1 METVKFHDEE
11 LNEDLEF
18 YVLEQT
24 QINGDTFLLVT
35 EEEEGDSDAFI
46 LKQVNGQ
53 DEELVYEM
61 VEDENVLEGLAKIFA
76 ELIEDVDFSM

>member
-1 METVKFHDEE
+1 METVKFHDDEM
-11 LNEDLEF
+11 NEDLEF

-76 ELIEDVDFSM
+76 ELLEDVDFSM

>member
-1 METVKFHDEE
+1 METVIFHDEE
-11 LNEDLEF
+11 LNEELEF

-24 QINGDTFLLVT
+24 QINGDNFLLVT

-53 DEELVYEM
+53 EDELVYEL
-61 VEDENVLEGLAKIFA
+61 VEDDNVLDGLAKIFA
-76 ELIEDVDFSM
+76 ELLEDVDFSM

>member
-76 ELIEDVDFSM
+76 ELLEDVDFSM

>member
-1 METVKFHDEE
+1 M
-11 LNEDLEF
+11 NEDLEF

-24 QINGDTFLLVT
+24 QINGNTFLLVT

-53 DEELVYEM
+53 DDELVYEM
-61 VEDENVLEGLAKIFA
+61 VEDDNVLDGLAKIFA
-76 ELIEDVDFSM
+76 ELLEDVDFSM

>member
-1 METVKFHDEE
+1 METVKFHDDEM
-11 LNEDLEF
+11 NEDLEF

-53 DEELVYEM
+53 DDELVYEI
-61 VEDENVLEGLAKIFA
+61 VEDENVLDGLAKIFA
-76 ELIEDVDFSM
+76 ELLEDVDFSM

>member
-1 METVKFHDEE
+1 MDTVKFHDEE

-76 ELIEDVDFSM
+76 ELLEDVDFSM

>member
-1 METVKFHDEE
+1 METVIFHDEE

-24 QINGDTFLLVT
+24 QINGDNFLLVT

-53 DEELVYEM
+53 EDELVYEL
-61 VEDENVLEGLAKIFA
+61 VEDDNVLDGLAKIFA
-76 ELIEDVDFSM
+76 ELLEDVDFSM

>member
-1 METVKFHDEE
+1 METVIFHDEE

-24 QINGDTFLLVT
+24 QINGDNFLLVT

-76 ELIEDVDFSM
+76 ELLEDVDFSM

>member
-11 LNEDLEF
+11 WNEDLEF

-76 ELIEDVDFSM
+76 ELLEDVDFSM

>member
-24 QINGDTFLLVT
+24 QINGNTFLLVT

-53 DEELVYEM
+53 EDELVYEL
-61 VEDENVLEGLAKIFA
+61 VEDDNVLDGLAKIFA
-76 ELIEDVDFSM
+76 ELLEDVDFSM

>member
-24 QINGDTFLLVT
+24 QINGNTFLLVT

-53 DEELVYEM
+53 DDELVYEI
-61 VEDENVLEGLAKIFA
+61 VEDDNVLDGLAKIFA
-76 ELIEDVDFSM
+76 ELLEDVDFSM

>member
-24 QINGDTFLLVT
+24 QINADTFLLVT

-53 DEELVYEM
+53 DDELVYEM
-61 VEDENVLEGLAKIFA
+61 VEDDNVLDGLAKIFA
-76 ELIEDVDFSM
+76 ELLEDVDFSM

>member
-53 DEELVYEM
+53 DDDLVYEM
-61 VEDENVLEGLAKIFA
+61 VEDDNVLDGLAKIFA
-76 ELIEDVDFSM
+76 ELLEDVDFSM

>member
-1 METVKFHDEE
+1 MDTVKFHDEE

-24 QINGDTFLLVT
+24 QINGETFLLVT

-53 DEELVYEM
+53 EEELVYEI

-76 ELIEDVDFSM
+76 ELLEDVDFSM

>member
-1 METVKFHDEE
+1 VETVKFHDEE

-24 QINGDTFLLVT
+24 QINGNTFLLVT

-53 DEELVYEM
+53 DDELVYEM
-61 VEDENVLEGLAKIFA
+61 VEDDNVLDGLAKIFA
-76 ELIEDVDFSM
+76 ELLEDVDFSM

>member
-24 QINGDTFLLVT
+24 QINGNTFLLVT

-53 DEELVYEM
+53 DDELVYEM
-61 VEDENVLEGLAKIFA
+61 VEDDNVLDGLAKIFA
-76 ELIEDVDFSM
+76 ELLEDVDFSM

>member
-1 METVKFHDEE
+1 VETVKFHDEE

-24 QINGDTFLLVT
+24 QINGNTFLLVT

-53 DEELVYEM
+53 EDELVYEL
-61 VEDENVLEGLAKIFA
+61 VEDDNVLDGLAKIFA
-76 ELIEDVDFSM
+76 ELLEDVDFSM

>member
-53 DEELVYEM
+53 DDELVYEM

-76 ELIEDVDFSM
+76 ELLEDVDFSM

>member
-1 METVKFHDEE
+1 METVKFHDDEM
-11 LNEDLEF
+11 NEDLEF

-53 DEELVYEM
+53 DDELVYEL
-61 VEDENVLEGLAKIFA
+61 VEDDNVLDGLAKIFA
-76 ELIEDVDFSM
+76 ELLEDVDFSM